1 MLSDGLVKDIVGADA
16 GSLVKIM
23 QIEKMKSY
31 IILSLRLDRSK
42 LMLRQKLKKE
52 LILIMTKN
60 LIQNTLKKDKKL
72 L

>member
-60 LIQNTLKKDKKL
+60 LIQNTLK
-72 L
+72 